1 MFCECLQQS
10 NGELDCNYTT
20 TDSSMR
26 TTSKISLTTDSTIL
40 SSTSWTG
47 STSKVFTSTELT
59 QMPTDTPSSVSTS
72 TITQS
77 VPTDGPSSTTE
88 ILDLSKSTSEEAL
101 TEEHS
106 TASESSTE
114 LITDIQSTPMESSS
128 SGVSRKT
135 TIKYRPCPPDLTT
148 SKISTTIK
156 SIIETTSDTES
167 SSSSSST
174 FHSDSTSY
182 TPSSST
188 GTDSSTQS
196 SFITTAIDEQSTS
209 GTSTTIESSSLHSTS
224 EIERETSSEINLSST
239 ETATIEI
246 SSSTAST
253 SLTDGTSEI
262 VKSTTTSGTTQQS
275 STAVSEE
282 FTQSSRK
289 DEQTTTSIDEKI
301 TTETILTSSQ
311 MTSTTTIDPTV
322 PTFVSSFQPPSTTD
336 DMFTL
341 TPSDVANMTDCRNL
355 KCYNGGSCVVTTE
368 GAKCVCRF
376 DRTDPHCRTLIK
388 IRNAAFAGDSYLS
401 HLIYSDNHPDFDL
414 KPLENILPI
423 NVELKA
429 RTRATDGLIF
439 VALAQG
445 PKGGHYTALFLH
457 KGLLQFQ
464 FSCGLQTMLLS
475 ELEAPI
481 NNGNEFTIQIA
492 LDFSRNH
499 SHCNASLRINDTLAM
514 SGDQPTWLGAKN
526 LGKSGKTISSVWL
539 HLGGSPQ
546 TPVVLMSGLP
556 NGQGFSGCLH
566 SLRINEEPKEIF
578 R

>member
-1 MFCECLQQS
+1 MFCECLQQT
-10 NGELDCNYTT
+10 NGELDCNYTS

-26 TTSKISLTTDSTIL
+26 TTSKISLTTESTIL
-40 SSTSWTG
+40 SSVSWTG
-47 STSKVFTSTELT
+47 SSSKVFTSTELT
-59 QMPTDTPSSVSTS
+59 QMPSDMPSSVFTS

-88 ILDLSKSTSEEAL
+88 ILDLSKNTSEEAS

-114 LITDIQSTPMESSS
+114 STTDSQLTSTEISS
-128 SGVSRKT
+128 SGISRKT
-135 TIKYRPCPPDLTT
+135 TIKYRPCPPDQTT
-148 SKISTTIK
+148 SKASTTIK
-156 SIIETTSDTES
+156 SIIETTSDMDS
-167 SSSSSST
+167 STSST
-174 FHSDSTSY
+174 FHSESTSY
-182 TPSSST
+182 TSSSST

-196 SFITTAIDEQSTS
+196 SFITT
-209 GTSTTIESSSLHSTS
+209 IESSSLHSTS
-224 EIERETSSEINLSST
+224 DIERETSSEINLSST
-239 ETATIEI
+239 ETATIGI
-246 SSSTAST
+246 SSTAST
-253 SLTDGTSEI
+253 ILTDGTSEI
-262 VKSTTTSGTTQQS
+262 FNLTSTSEATQQS
-275 STAVSEE
+275 STAGEE
-282 FTQSSRK
+282 LTQSSRK
-289 DEQTTTSIDEKI
+289 DEQTTMSIDEKI
-301 TTETILTSSQ
+301 TTEAILTSSQ

-341 TPSDVANMTDCRNL
+341 TPSDVANITDCRNL

-414 KPLENILPI
+414 KPLDNVLPI

-481 NNGNEFTIQIA
+481 NNGNEFTIQVA

-526 LGKSGKTISSVWL
+526 LGKSDKTISSVWL

-566 SLRINEEPKEIF
+566 TLRINDEQKDIF